1 MKTFFVD
8 YVGCSRRSLDCE
20 RAKNYLLGNG
30 FSQVG
35 SPKKADY
42 LFIFTCGFHK
52 SKEDDSIVLIEKCKE
67 SKGELIVCGCLPIM
81 NPERLTSV
89 FDGRTIATKD
99 MDTIDELF
107 PHFHYK
113 FKSSPDAN
121 WLFMNKNSEGISVLK
136 KYRGLIHDLP
146 KRIMRKLKYSL
157 IGDKAV
163 HEFEHIIPD
172 KKVFTIRIAEGC
184 LGNCSYCN
192 VRKAV
197 GRLRSKPTRTIME
210 EVKKG
215 LSKGIYRF
223 NIISPDTGA
232 YGLDIG
238 SDIISLLSAILDE
251 NENIVIDYL
260 EDVKPIYI
268 CRYGKGFIDL
278 IESGRIKNIII
289 PVESASKKILKLMRR
304 PCDLGALSEALTD
317 MKKKNPKLRLA
328 TRAMIG
334 FPTETEEDFQATIDY
349 MKSSPFEEID
359 VHHYHE
365 TEKTDSA
372 KIYPKVDHHIIRE
385 RGEMLKE
392 ELSGKM
398 HINPDPS

>member
-1 MKTFFVD
+1 MQTFFVD

-30 FSQVG
+30 FTQTG

-42 LFIFTCGFHK
+42 SFIFTCGFHK
-52 SKEDDSIVLIEKCKE
+52 SKEDDSIALIKKCK
-67 SKGELIVCGCLPIM
+67 KNNGDLIVCGCLPIM
-81 NPERLTSV
+81 NPERLKSV
-89 FDGRTIATKD
+89 FDGRTITTKD
-99 MDTIDELF
+99 MNTIDELF
-107 PHFHYK
+107 PHFRYK

-121 WLFMNKNSEGISVLK
+121 WLFMNKNSEEISVLK

-157 IGDKAV
+157 IGDKAA
-163 HEFEHIIPD
+163 HEFEHILPD

-197 GRLRSKPTRTIME
+197 GRLRSKPTQTIME

-232 YGLDIG
+232 YGLDMG
-238 SDIISLLSAILDE
+238 ADIISLINAILDE
-251 NENIVIDYL
+251 NKKIVIEYL
-260 EDVKPIYI
+260 EDVKAIYI
-268 CRYGKGFIDL
+268 CRYKKGFIDL
-278 IESGRIKNIII
+278 VESGRIKKMVI
-289 PVESASKKILKLMRR
+289 PVESARKRILKLMRR
-304 PCDLGALSEALTD
+304 PCDLESLQEIVAN
-317 MKKKNPKLRLA
+317 MKKKNHALRLA
-328 TRAMIG
+328 SRVMIG

-349 MKSSPFEEID
+349 MKTSPFEEID

-365 TEKTDSA
+365 TGKTDSSN
-372 KIYPKVDHHIIRE
+372 IYPKVDHRIIRE
-385 RGEMLKE
+385 RAEMLKE
-392 ELSGKM
+392 ELSDTM
-398 HINPDPS
+398 QINPDPT